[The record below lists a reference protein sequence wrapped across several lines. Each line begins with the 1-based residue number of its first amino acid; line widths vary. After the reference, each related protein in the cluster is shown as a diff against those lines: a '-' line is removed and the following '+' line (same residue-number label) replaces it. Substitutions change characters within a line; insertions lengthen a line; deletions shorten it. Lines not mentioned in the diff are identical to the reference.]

1 MGEGRKYQFAR
12 GEYFVYSLLKEVAPG
27 SCFGRVVEVVR
38 NEYLRNFVMVE
49 NLGNLV
55 IEIL

>member
-38 NEYLRNFVMVE
+38 NEYLRNFVTDKE
-49 NLGNLV
+49 
-55 IEIL
+55 IEV